1 MYTMSNC
8 EVAMAHR
15 QLILEGGATVDLPEG
30 WIAEKDEEGGV
41 NLMAE
46 DGPGLLHLVTFE
58 QEAGAMDDPADEL
71 YAFLEDQGIELEN
84 DEVEDVELA
93 GGAMLAL
100 CEYMTELDAEDD
112 TGDVDDDDEAST
124 FWLVG
129 VATAPGNLL
138 FGSYSCA
145 AGEEDLERETVRGI
159 LRSVRLRENS

>member
-8 EVAMAHR
+8 EVAMADR
-15 QLILEGGATVDLPEG
+15 QVNLEGGATVDLPEG
-30 WIAEKDEEGGV
+30 WIAEIDEEGGV

-71 YAFLEDQGIELEN
+71 YAFLEDQGIELED

-112 TGDVDDDDEAST
+112 TGGVDDDDEAST